1 LEHKT
6 IEDLKDV
13 ILTRLAPRA
22 PEPVALA
29 EGDDLCRIYLICD
42 QENNPLDSPTRSA
55 LALRDFLFDAGFEVK
70 LPVAGKTAAKSRQK
84 DNRRKLEECDAVVLY
99 WGLAPQ
105 TWVEE
110 QLSELKK
117 ALGWRR
123 ARPFSAKAIYVT
135 APEADEKRIYRTR

>member
-1 LEHKT
+1 M
-6 IEDLKDV
+6 
-13 ILTRLAPRA
+13 
-22 PEPVALA
+22 
-29 EGDDLCRIYLICD
+29 
-42 QENNPLDSPTRSA
+42 
-55 LALRDFLFDAGFEVK
+55 
-70 LPVAGKTAAKSRQK
+70 
-84 DNRRKLEECDAVVLY
+84 VLY

-135 APEADEKRIYRTR
+135 APEADEKRIYRTREARVIAQFGHFAPEPIAPFLEDLKRARG